1 MMTIILIGQ
10 LLYHDKPWFEIM
22 LWTVVQE
29 LDLIHPG
36 SVDQNGTELKV
47 SDLSVK
53 NSIVL
58 TRVHLSESSFIQMLQ
73 TY

>member
-1 MMTIILIGQ
+1 MMTIILIGE
-10 LLYHDKPWFEIM
+10 LLYQHKPWFEIM
-22 LWTVVQE
+22 LWTVVPE

-58 TRVHLSESSFIQMLQ
+58 TQVLMSL
-73 TY
+73 